1 MEEPEQVT
9 VSHQYS
15 YGGESKEA
23 PLVRGTAT
31 GRGPTEE
38 VARLAATEDLYR
50 QLTAQHDEAAARFAR
65 DGLFNDADALTRAV
79 AALAYTCSTVLCV
92 PSVWYAP
99 VMDRVQAALNW
110 RPAVVATM
118 GPEAAHVV
126 GQVCLPLLEQLVAMD
141 RAFHSSSGGGGEE
154 EEEDRPA
161 AAAAAAGPCSPMDA

>member
-1 MEEPEQVT
+1 MEEPEQFT

-65 DGLFNDADALTRAV
+65 DGLFNDADALTRAGQSNLAAPTPPSAHPATAEV
-79 AALAYTCSTVLCV
+79 AAAT
-92 PSVWYAP
+92 ANEF
-99 VMDRVQAALNW
+99 RGGQAAMKSG
-110 RPAVVATM
+110 RSQSPDCRA
-118 GPEAAHVV
+118 PRSAH
-126 GQVCLPLLEQLVAMD
+126 CFS
-141 RAFHSSSGGGGEE
+141 RS
-154 EEEDRPA
+154 
-161 AAAAAAGPCSPMDA
+161 